1 MAEQPNDASRKSKA
15 EGDRWDEEPEQSG
28 ISERSGTS
36 ASGVSPGRDRE
47 AIARR
52 QEAGEL
58 RYGGPLHTPRRYDQP
73 IEDDDDPVMPSVDS
87 TLNTK
92 I

>member
-15 EGDRWDEEPEQSG
+15 EGERWGEEPERSG
-28 ISERSGTS
+28 ISERPDPP
-36 ASGVSPGRDRE
+36 ASEPSPGIDRD
-47 AIARR
+47 AVARR
-52 QEAGEL
+52 QESGEL

-73 IEDDDDPVMPSVDS
+73 IEEDDDPVLPAGDATM
-87 TLNTK
+87 NTK